1 MPRRSLT
8 PAQLQELHELAAQ
21 WGKIIA
27 RRACDDEDATLD
39 LDLDF
44 DAVEQ
49 IAQAAAAGLNEG
61 TLEILLEQQAD
72 ARPDP
77 SPCAGGD
84 SIRANRFAMVP
95 TAAGIFSP
103 QRPLL
108 RLDGHGYSPAVLQQ
122 IVTAGARLHSF
133 SDAAFALSLTGLS
146 ISARH
151 VQQLTQEVGRELAAA
166 RDEQAQQRRRRE
178 LKPQVAETPAVVAV
192 EVDGGRLRTR
202 APSCGPGVHHAESK
216 EDKIACLVTLQSV
229 EHAED
234 PCPEPPPSYLEPRR
248 IQRLVKQMAGRAG
261 DQPPAADEAADSAS
275 PAAAEAVSPPAT
287 AKPEDEPWAPRRLM
301 RTCVASLEASRSFG
315 PLMAG
320 EAQARHFYG
329 ASRRVRRCA
338 APVADGQAYNGT
350 IQRGY
355 FPDFVPIVDFL
366 HVICY
371 LFAAAHT
378 EQSEAKRWPQYLA
391 WLRACQQG
399 RSAEVVAELEQRQMA
414 LGRPPP
420 GEKLAA
426 NDARQI
432 VAEAL
437 SYLRNNAGRMDYPS
451 YRRQGLP
458 TTSSLVES
466 LVGEF
471 NARMKGREKFWNRPG
486 GAEAILQVRAAL
498 LSEDGRLARHFA
510 TRGGSAYRRRRA
522 AASSRPQSQTCS

>member
-1 MPRRSLT
+1 M
-8 PAQLQELHELAAQ
+8 
-21 WGKIIA
+21 
-27 RRACDDEDATLD
+27 
-39 LDLDF
+39 
-44 DAVEQ
+44 
-49 IAQAAAAGLNEG
+49 
-61 TLEILLEQQAD
+61 
-72 ARPDP
+72 
-77 SPCAGGD
+77 
-84 SIRANRFAMVP
+84 
-95 TAAGIFSP
+95 
-103 QRPLL
+103 

-122 IVTAGARLHSF
+122 IVTAGARLHSL

-146 ISARH
+146 LSARY
-151 VQQLTQEVGRELAAA
+151 VQQLTQGIGVELAAV

-178 LKPQVAETPAVVAV
+178 LKPPVAEAPAVVAV
-192 EVDGGRLRTR
+192 EVDGGRRRTR
-202 APSCGPGVHHAESK
+202 AANCGPGVHHAESK

-261 DQPPAADEAADSAS
+261 DQPPAADDAGDSAS
-275 PAAAEAVSPPAT
+275 PAAAEAVSPPAK

-320 EAQARHFYG
+320 EAQARDFYA
-329 ASRRVRRCA
+329 ASRRA
-338 APVADGQAYNGT
+338 FVADGQASNWT
-350 IQRGY
+350 IHRGY
-355 FPDFVPIVDFL
+355 FADFVPIVDFL

-378 EQSEAKRWPQYLA
+378 EEHEAKRWPQYLA
-391 WLRACQQG
+391 WLRACWQG
-399 RSAEVVAELEQRQMA
+399 RSAEVVAELEQRPMA

-426 NDARQI
+426 TDARQV

-437 SYLRNNAGRMDYPS
+437 SYLRNNTGRMDYPS
-451 YRRQGLP
+451 YRRRGLP

-471 NARMKGREKFWNRPG
+471 NARVKGREKFWNRPG

-498 LSEDGRLARHFA
+498 LSEDDRLARHFA
-510 TRGGSAYRRRRA
+510 TRGGSPHRRRRPA
-522 AASSRPQSQTCS
+522 TSPRPQSQTCS